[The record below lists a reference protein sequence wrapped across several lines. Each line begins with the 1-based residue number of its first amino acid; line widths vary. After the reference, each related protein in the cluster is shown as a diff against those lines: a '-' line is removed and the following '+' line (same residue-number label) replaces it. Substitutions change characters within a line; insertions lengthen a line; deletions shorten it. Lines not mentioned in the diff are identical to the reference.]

1 MIDKKINY
9 KIIDN
14 FISNKELFN
23 MQSLFLDPDITSPI
37 PWYYNAGT
45 TGDYELKIQYDVEDY
60 YFCNL
65 FYVDDKPYSKGFKEL
80 KTILDK
86 LNILNVAMNGE
97 VTEDVPASILQNHKN
112 VKVFYCD

>member
-23 MQSLFLDPDITSPI
+23 IQSLFLDPHITSPI

-45 TGDYELKIQYDVEDY
+45 TGDYESKIQYDVEDY

-65 FYVDDKPYSKGFKEL
+65 FYVDD
-80 KTILDK
+80 
-86 LNILNVAMNGE
+86 
-97 VTEDVPASILQNHKN
+97 
-112 VKVFYCD
+112 